1 MNVKFENVSK
11 VQGLLT
17 VSMEKADYQE
27 NVDKALKDARKKV
40 QMPGFRPGMVP
51 MSLVQKMY
59 GKSIKADEIN
69 KLLQEKVFGYI
80 KDNKIDMLGEPL
92 PNEEKEAGLSLDDDN
107 QTFYFD
113 IALAPKF
120 NAEIGKD
127 DAITYYEIKV
137 TEEMVNNQVKA
148 YTQQNG
154 KYEQVD
160 SYQENDVIKGQLV
173 ELNLDGSV
181 KENGIV
187 VEGATLMPEY
197 IKDAA
202 QKKLFSKAKKGDVI
216 KFNPAKAYEGNAIEI
231 SSLLNKKK
239 EEVEGI
245 DADFQLTIQDITRF
259 VESELNQ
266 EVFDHVFGKDVV
278 KDEAGFRAKVEES
291 IAKSFVPD
299 SDYKFLLDVRA
310 YLMEKVG
317 KLEYAEDLLKRIMK
331 ANKPDAEQDEAT
343 FQRSLEELT
352 WHLIQEQLVEKY
364 SIKVED
370 EDIKAMAREATRAQF
385 AQYGMM
391 NIPDELLDNYSK
403 EMLKKRETVDGL
415 VNRAIESKLT
425 AALKGDVK
433 LKNKKVTIEEFNK
446 MFEPATETKAKKSS
460 KK

>member
-1 MNVKFENVSK
+1 MDVKFENVSK

-17 VSMEKADYQE
+17 VSMDKADYQE

-51 MSLVQKMY
+51 MGLVQKMY
-59 GKSIKADEIN
+59 GKSINADEIN
-69 KLLQEKVFGYI
+69 KLLQEKVFSYI
-80 KDNKIDMLGEPL
+80 KDNKINMLGEPM
-92 PNEEKEAGLSLDDDN
+92 PNDEKEAGMSLDDDN

-113 IALAPKF
+113 IALAPEFK
-120 NAEIGKD
+120 AEIGKD
-127 DAITYYEIKV
+127 DTITYYEIKV
-137 TEEMVNNQVKA
+137 TDEMVNSQVKA

-154 KYEQVD
+154 HYEQVD
-160 SYQENDVIKGQLV
+160 SYQENDVIKGRLV
-173 ELNLDGSV
+173 ELNIDGSE
-181 KENGIV
+181 KEGGIV

-197 IKDAA
+197 VKDAD
-202 QKKLFSKAKKGDVI
+202 QKKLFGKARKGDVI
-216 KFNPAKAYEGNAIEI
+216 VFNPAKAYEGNAIEI

-245 DADFQLTIQDITRF
+245 DADFSLTIQDITRF

-266 EVFDHVFGKDVV
+266 EVFDRVFGKDVV

-291 IAKSFVPD
+291 LAQSFVPD

-310 YLMEKVG
+310 YMMEKVG
-317 KLEYAEDLLKRIMK
+317 KQEYAEDLLKRIMK

-352 WHLIQEQLVEKY
+352 WHLIQEQLVEKFG
-364 SIKVED
+364 IKVED
-370 EDIKAMAREATRAQF
+370 ADVKAMAREATRAQF

-425 AALKGDVK
+425 AAVKKEVK
-433 LKNKKVTIEEFNK
+433 LKTKKVTVDEFNK
-446 MFEPATETKAKKSS
+446 LFESADTAKGKKTKK
-460 KK
+460 

>member
-11 VQGLLT
+11 AQGLLT
-17 VSMEKADYQE
+17 VSLEKADYQE
-27 NVDKALKDARKKV
+27 NVDKALKEAKKKV
-40 QMPGFRPGMVP
+40 NMPGFRPGMVP
-51 MSLVQKMY
+51 MGLVQKMY

-69 KLLQEKVFGYI
+69 KILQEQVFKYI
-80 KDNKIDMLGEPL
+80 KENKIDMLGEPL

-113 IALAPKF
+113 IALAPQF
-120 NAEIGKD
+120 DAQIGKD

-137 TEEMVNNQVKA
+137 TDDMVDKQVKA
-148 YTQQNG
+148 YAQQSG

-173 ELNLDGSV
+173 ELGADGSA
-181 KENGIV
+181 KEGGIV

-197 IKDAA
+197 IKDAK
-202 QKKLFSKAKKGDVI
+202 QKKLFASAKKGATI
-216 KFNPAKAYEGNAIEI
+216 IFNPAKAYEGNAIEI
-231 SSLLNKKK
+231 SSLLNRKKD
-239 EEVEGI
+239 EVEGI
-245 DADFQLTIQDITRF
+245 DADFSLTIQDITRF
-259 VESELNQ
+259 IEGELNQ
-266 EVFDHVFGKDVV
+266 ELFDRIFGKDAV

-291 IAKSFVPD
+291 IAQGFVPD

-317 KLEYAEDLLKRIMK
+317 KLEYADDLLKRIMK
-331 ANKPDAEQDEAT
+331 ANKPDAEQDEET
-343 FQRSLEELT
+343 FQRSLDELT
-352 WHLIQEQLVEKY
+352 WHLIQEKLVEKY
-364 SIKVED
+364 NIKVED
-370 EDIKAMAREATRAQF
+370 ADVQAMAREATRAQF

-415 VNRAIESKLT
+415 VNRAIETKLT

-446 MFEPATETKAKKSS
+446 LFEPADAAKAKKT

>member
-27 NVDKALKDARKKV
+27 NVDKALKDAKKKV

-69 KLLQEKVFGYI
+69 KLLQEKVFSYI

-113 IALAPKF
+113 IALAPQF
-120 NAEIGKD
+120 SAEIGKD

-137 TEEMVNNQVKA
+137 TDEMVDNQVKA

-154 KYEQVD
+154 HYEQVD
-160 SYQENDVIKGQLV
+160 SYQENDVIKGQLA

-181 KENGIV
+181 KEGGIV
-187 VEGATLMPEY
+187 VEGATLMPQY

-202 QKKLFSKAKKGDVI
+202 QKKLFGKAKKGDVI
-216 KFNPAKAYEGNAIEI
+216 VFNPSKAYEGNAIEI

-245 DADFQLTIQDITRF
+245 DADFSLTIQDITRF

-266 EVFDHVFGKDVV
+266 EVFDRVFGKDAV

-291 IAKSFVPD
+291 LAQSFVPD
-299 SDYKFLLDVRA
+299 SDYKFLLDVRT
-310 YLMEKVG
+310 YMMEKVG

-331 ANKPDAEQDEAT
+331 ANKPDAEQDEET
-343 FQRSLEELT
+343 FKRSLEELS
-352 WHLIQEQLVEKY
+352 WHLIQEKLVEKFG
-364 SIKVED
+364 IKVED
-370 EDIKAMAREATRAQF
+370 ADVKAMAREATRAQF

-391 NIPDELLDNYSK
+391 NVPDELLDNYSK

-425 AALKGDVK
+425 AAVKKEVK
-433 LKNKKVTIEEFNK
+433 LKNKKVTIDEFNK
-446 MFEPATETKAKKSS
+446 LFEPADTAKGKKTKK
-460 KK
+460 